1 MPHRRLNFFF
11 LNIGHLYDHL
21 FVLIFATVAAL
32 SLSKNW
38 GLTYDEL
45 IPYAT
50 PGFVAFGV
58 CALPAGWLADK
69 WSRQGMM
76 VVFFIGIGVSSI
88 ATSFAQTPLQIGLGL
103 LIIGV
108 FAAIYHPVGLA
119 LVVEGRE
126 RTGVPL
132 AINGIFGNL
141 GVAAAALITGLLIDI
156 IDWRAAFYVP
166 GVLSIGSG
174 LAYGFFIRSNSNHE
188 VPAQMKKTA
197 GKTDID
203 AASAEDR
210 KIIIRIFAIM
220 FISTAI
226 GGVIYQSTTFAL
238 PKLFDERLID
248 IAETASEIGFY
259 AFIVFAVAGIAQLV
273 VGYFADRHSIRSV
286 FGSVA
291 LLQICFL
298 ALVHNMSGLNSV
310 LVAMI
315 VMMAVFGQIPINDI
329 LVGRISSPEWRSRI
343 FAFRYIITFSAM
355 ATTLPLVAWVHANWG
370 FGTLFLALAA
380 AAIVTLISVLMLP
393 RTGRITGKPS

>member
-32 SLSKNW
+32 SLSENW

-103 LIIGV
+103 LIIGM

-119 LVVEGRE
+119 LVVEGHE

-174 LAYGFFIRSNSNHE
+174 LVYGFFIRSNSNHE

>member
-32 SLSKNW
+32 SLSENW

-58 CALPAGWLADK
+58 CALPAGLLADK

-103 LIIGV
+103 LIIGM

-166 GVLSIGSG
+166 GVL
-174 LAYGFFIRSNSNHE
+174 
-188 VPAQMKKTA
+188 
-197 GKTDID
+197 
-203 AASAEDR
+203 
-210 KIIIRIFAIM
+210 
-220 FISTAI
+220 
-226 GGVIYQSTTFAL
+226 AL
-238 PKLFDERLID
+238 D
-248 IAETASEIGFY
+248 
-259 AFIVFAVAGIAQLV
+259 
-273 VGYFADRHSIRSV
+273 
-286 FGSVA
+286 
-291 LLQICFL
+291 
-298 ALVHNMSGLNSV
+298 
-310 LVAMI
+310 
-315 VMMAVFGQIPINDI
+315 
-329 LVGRISSPEWRSRI
+329 
-343 FAFRYIITFSAM
+343 
-355 ATTLPLVAWVHANWG
+355 
-370 FGTLFLALAA
+370 
-380 AAIVTLISVLMLP
+380 
-393 RTGRITGKPS
+393 

>member
-1 MPHRRLNFFF
+1 MPQSRLNFFF

-32 SLSKNW
+32 SLSENW
-38 GLTYDEL
+38 GLSYGEL

-58 CALPAGWLADK
+58 CAVPAGWLADK
-69 WSRQGMM
+69 WSRQGML
-76 VVFFIGIGVSSI
+76 VVFFFGIGVSSVI
-88 ATSFAQTPLQIGLGL
+88 TSFAQTPLQIGIGL
-103 LIIGV
+103 LVIGM

-141 GVAAAALITGLLIDI
+141 GVAVAALFTGLLIDAM
-156 IDWRAAFYVP
+156 DWRAAFYVP
-166 GVLSIGSG
+166 GILSIGTA
-174 LAYGFFIRSNSNHE
+174 LAYGIFLRSNSNNLAL
-188 VPAQMKKTA
+188 AQTNDIA
-197 GKTDID
+197 EESKTD
-203 AASAEDR
+203 ASQSEDR
-210 KIIIRIFAIM
+210 KIIFRIFAIM

-238 PKLFDERLID
+238 PKLFDERLTD
-248 IAETASEIGFY
+248 IAETASKIGFY
-259 AFIVFAVAGIAQLV
+259 AFIVFAVAGVAQLV

-286 FGSVA
+286 FGVVA
-291 LLQICFL
+291 LLQVSFL

-343 FAFRYIITFSAM
+343 FAFRYVITFTAM
-355 ATTLPLVAWVHANWG
+355 ATTIPLVAWIHVNWG
-370 FGTLFLALAA
+370 FETLFLTLSA
-380 AAIVTLISVLMLP
+380 AAIITLISVLSLP
-393 RTGRITGKPS
+393 RTGRITGKPI

>member
-1 MPHRRLNFFF
+1 MPQSRLNFFF

-32 SLSKNW
+32 SLSQNW
-38 GLTYDEL
+38 GLSYGEL

-69 WSRQGMM
+69 WSREGMM
-76 VVFFIGIGVSSI
+76 VVFFFGIGISSI
-88 ATSFAQTPLQIGLGL
+88 VTSFAETPLQIGSGL
-103 LIIGV
+103 LVIGM

-119 LVVEGRE
+119 LVVEGRK

-141 GVAAAALITGLLIDI
+141 GVAAAALITGLLIDM

-166 GVLSIGSG
+166 GILSVGTS
-174 LAYGFFIRSNSNHE
+174 LAYGLFIKTNSNHE
-188 VPAQMKKTA
+188 ATPDAKNTA
-197 GKTDID
+197 NKSKND
-203 AASAEDR
+203 ASRSEDR

-238 PKLFDERLID
+238 PKLFAERLTD
-248 IAETASEIGFY
+248 IADTASKIGFY
-259 AFIVFAVAGIAQLV
+259 AFIVFAVAGVAQLV

-286 FGSVA
+286 FGVVA
-291 LLQICFL
+291 LLQVCFL
-298 ALVHNMSGLNSV
+298 ALVHNMTGLNSV

-355 ATTLPLVAWVHANWG
+355 AITLPLVAWIHASWG
-370 FGTLFLALAA
+370 FGTLFLTLAA
-380 AAIVTLISVLMLP
+380 AAVVTLICVLGLP
-393 RTGRITGKPS
+393 RAGRITGKPG

>member
-32 SLSKNW
+32 SLSENW

-286 FGSVA
+286 FGTVA

>member
-1 MPHRRLNFFF
+1 
-11 LNIGHLYDHL
+11 
-21 FVLIFATVAAL
+21 
-32 SLSKNW
+32 
-38 GLTYDEL
+38 
-45 IPYAT
+45 
-50 PGFVAFGV
+50 
-58 CALPAGWLADK
+58 
-69 WSRQGMM
+69 
-76 VVFFIGIGVSSI
+76 
-88 ATSFAQTPLQIGLGL
+88 
-103 LIIGV
+103 
-108 FAAIYHPVGLA
+108 
-119 LVVEGRE
+119 
-126 RTGVPL
+126 
-132 AINGIFGNL
+132 
-141 GVAAAALITGLLIDI
+141 
-156 IDWRAAFYVP
+156 
-166 GVLSIGSG
+166 
-174 LAYGFFIRSNSNHE
+174 
-188 VPAQMKKTA
+188 
-197 GKTDID
+197 
-203 AASAEDR
+203 
-210 KIIIRIFAIM
+210 
-220 FISTAI
+220 
-226 GGVIYQSTTFAL
+226 VIYQSTTFAL

>member
-32 SLSKNW
+32 SLSENW

-103 LIIGV
+103 LIIGM

-119 LVVEGRE
+119 LVVEGHE

-188 VPAQMKKTA
+188 VPTQMKKTA
-197 GKTDID
+197 GKIDID
-203 AASAEDR
+203 AAPAEDR

>member
-1 MPHRRLNFFF
+1 MPQSRLNFFF

-32 SLSKNW
+32 SLSQNW
-38 GLTYDEL
+38 GLSYGEL

-69 WSRQGMM
+69 WSREGMM
-76 VVFFIGIGVSSI
+76 VVFFFGIGISSI
-88 ATSFAQTPLQIGLGL
+88 VTSFAETPLQIGSGL
-103 LIIGV
+103 LVIGM

-119 LVVEGRE
+119 LVVEGRK

-141 GVAAAALITGLLIDI
+141 GVAAAALITGLLIDM

-166 GVLSIGSG
+166 GILSVGTA
-174 LAYGFFIRSNSNHE
+174 LAYGLFIKTNSNHE
-188 VPAQMKKTA
+188 ATPDAKNTA
-197 GKTDID
+197 NKSKND
-203 AASAEDR
+203 ASRSEDR

-238 PKLFDERLID
+238 PKLFAERLTD
-248 IAETASEIGFY
+248 IADTASKIGFY
-259 AFIVFAVAGIAQLV
+259 AFIVFAVAGVAQLV

-286 FGSVA
+286 FGVVA
-291 LLQICFL
+291 LLQVCFL
-298 ALVHNMSGLNSV
+298 ALVHNMTGLNSV

-355 ATTLPLVAWVHANWG
+355 AITLPLVAWIHASWG
-370 FGTLFLALAA
+370 FGTLFLTLAA
-380 AAIVTLISVLMLP
+380 AAVVTLICVLALP
-393 RTGRITGKPS
+393 RAGRISGKPG

>member
-32 SLSKNW
+32 SLSENW

-103 LIIGV
+103 LIIGM
-108 FAAIYHPVGLA
+108 FTAIYHPVGLA
-119 LVVEGRE
+119 LVVEGHE

-174 LAYGFFIRSNSNHE
+174 LVYGFFIRSNSNHE

>member
-1 MPHRRLNFFF
+1 MQHSRLNFFF

-32 SLSKNW
+32 SLSQNW
-38 GLTYDEL
+38 GLSYGEL

-50 PGFVAFGV
+50 PGFIAFGV

-76 VVFFIGIGVSSI
+76 VVFFLGIGVSSI
-88 ATSFAQTPLQIGLGL
+88 VTSFAQTPLQIGAGL
-103 LIIGV
+103 LIIGM

-119 LVVEGRE
+119 LVVDGRE

-141 GVAAAALITGLLIDI
+141 GVAVAALLTGLLIDVM
-156 IDWRAAFYVP
+156 DWRAAFYVP
-166 GVLSIGSG
+166 GILSIGTA
-174 LAYGFFIRSNSNHE
+174 LAYGIFIRSNSNRE
-188 VPAQMKKTA
+188 ARSENNKTA
-197 GKTDID
+197 NKPKSDSSQT
-203 AASAEDR
+203 EDR
-210 KIIIRIFAIM
+210 NIIIRIFAIM

-238 PKLFDERLID
+238 PKLFAERITD
-248 IAETASEIGFY
+248 IADTASEIGFY

-286 FGSVA
+286 FGVVA
-291 LLQICFL
+291 LLQVCFL
-298 ALVHNMSGLNSV
+298 ALVHNMAGLNSV

-355 ATTLPLVAWVHANWG
+355 AITLPLVAWIHANWG
-370 FGTLFLALAA
+370 FSALFLALAA
-380 AAIVTLISVLMLP
+380 AAIVTLISVLNLP
-393 RTGRITGKPS
+393 RTGRITGKPV

>member
-32 SLSKNW
+32 SLSENW

-103 LIIGV
+103 LIIGM

-174 LAYGFFIRSNSNHE
+174 LAYGFFIRSNSNNE

>member
-103 LIIGV
+103 LIIGM

-119 LVVEGRE
+119 LVVEGHE

-329 LVGRISSPEWRSRI
+329 LIGRISSPEWRSRI

>member
-1 MPHRRLNFFF
+1 MLHRRLNFFF

-32 SLSKNW
+32 SLSENW

-103 LIIGV
+103 LIIGM

-119 LVVEGRE
+119 LVVEGHE

-329 LVGRISSPEWRSRI
+329 LIGRISSPEWRSRI

>member
-1 MPHRRLNFFF
+1 MQHSRLNFFF

-32 SLSKNW
+32 SLSQNW
-38 GLTYDEL
+38 GLSYGEL

-50 PGFVAFGV
+50 PGFIAFGV

-76 VVFFIGIGVSSI
+76 VVFFLGIGVSSI
-88 ATSFAQTPLQIGLGL
+88 VTSFAQTPLQIGAGL
-103 LIIGV
+103 LVIGM

-141 GVAAAALITGLLIDI
+141 GVAVAALLTGLLIDVM
-156 IDWRAAFYVP
+156 DWRAAFYVP
-166 GVLSIGSG
+166 GILSIGTA
-174 LAYGFFIRSNSNHE
+174 LAYGIFIRSNSNRE
-188 VPAQMKKTA
+188 ARSENNKTA
-197 GKTDID
+197 NKPKSDSSQT
-203 AASAEDR
+203 EDR
-210 KIIIRIFAIM
+210 NIIIRIFAIM

-238 PKLFDERLID
+238 PKLFAERITD
-248 IAETASEIGFY
+248 IADTASEIGFY

-286 FGSVA
+286 FGVVA
-291 LLQICFL
+291 LLQVCFL
-298 ALVHNMSGLNSV
+298 ALVHNMAGLNSV

-355 ATTLPLVAWVHANWG
+355 AITLPLVAWIHANWG
-370 FGTLFLALAA
+370 FSTLFLALAA
-380 AAIVTLISVLMLP
+380 AAIVTLISVLNLP
-393 RTGRITGKPS
+393 RTGRITGKPV

>member
-32 SLSKNW
+32 SLSENW

-58 CALPAGWLADK
+58 CALPAGLLADK

-103 LIIGV
+103 LIIGM

-119 LVVEGRE
+119 LVVEGHE

-174 LAYGFFIRSNSNHE
+174 LAYGFFIRSNSNNE

-298 ALVHNMSGLNSV
+298 ALVHNMSGLNSI

>member
-32 SLSKNW
+32 SLSENW

-329 LVGRISSPEWRSRI
+329 LIGRISSPEWRSRI

>member
-1 MPHRRLNFFF
+1 
-11 LNIGHLYDHL
+11 
-21 FVLIFATVAAL
+21 
-32 SLSKNW
+32 
-38 GLTYDEL
+38 
-45 IPYAT
+45 
-50 PGFVAFGV
+50 
-58 CALPAGWLADK
+58 
-69 WSRQGMM
+69 MM

-103 LIIGV
+103 LIIGM

-119 LVVEGRE
+119 LVVEGHE

>member
-32 SLSKNW
+32 SLSENW

-103 LIIGV
+103 LIIGM

-119 LVVEGRE
+119 LVVEGHE

-174 LAYGFFIRSNSNHE
+174 LVYGFFIRSNSNHE

-329 LVGRISSPEWRSRI
+329 LVGRLSSPEWRSRI

>member
-32 SLSKNW
+32 SLSENW

-103 LIIGV
+103 LIIGM

-119 LVVEGRE
+119 LVVEGHE

>member
-1 MPHRRLNFFF
+1 MQHSRLNFFF

-32 SLSKNW
+32 SLSQNW
-38 GLTYDEL
+38 GLSYGEL

-50 PGFVAFGV
+50 PGFIAFGV

-76 VVFFIGIGVSSI
+76 VVFFLGIGISSI
-88 ATSFAQTPLQIGLGL
+88 LTSFAQTPFQIGIGL
-103 LIIGV
+103 LIIGM

-141 GVAAAALITGLLIDI
+141 GVAVAALLTGLLIDVM
-156 IDWRAAFYVP
+156 DWRAAFYVP
-166 GVLSIGSG
+166 GILSIGTA
-174 LAYGFFIRSNSNHE
+174 LAYGIFIRSNSNRDAYGH
-188 VPAQMKKTA
+188 ASGTA
-197 GKTDID
+197 NKPKSDSSQT
-203 AASAEDR
+203 EDR

-238 PKLFDERLID
+238 PKLFAERLTD
-248 IAETASEIGFY
+248 IADTASKIGFY

-286 FGSVA
+286 FGVVA

-298 ALVHNMSGLNSV
+298 ALVHNMAGLNSV
-310 LVAMI
+310 LVSMI

-355 ATTLPLVAWVHANWG
+355 AITLPLVAWIHANWG

-380 AAIVTLISVLMLP
+380 AAIVTLISVLNLP
-393 RTGRITGKPS
+393 PTGRITGKPV

>member
-1 MPHRRLNFFF
+1 MQHSRLNFFF

-32 SLSKNW
+32 SLSQNW
-38 GLTYDEL
+38 GLSYGEL

-50 PGFVAFGV
+50 PGFIAFGV

-76 VVFFIGIGVSSI
+76 VVFFLGIGVSSI
-88 ATSFAQTPLQIGLGL
+88 VTSFAQTPLQIGAGL
-103 LIIGV
+103 LIIGM

-119 LVVEGRE
+119 LVVDGRE

-141 GVAAAALITGLLIDI
+141 GVAVAALLTGLLIDVM
-156 IDWRAAFYVP
+156 DWRAAFYVP
-166 GVLSIGSG
+166 GILSIGTA
-174 LAYGFFIRSNSNHE
+174 LAYGIFIRSNSNRE
-188 VPAQMKKTA
+188 ARSENNKTA
-197 GKTDID
+197 NKPKSDSSQT
-203 AASAEDR
+203 EDR
-210 KIIIRIFAIM
+210 NIIIRIFAIM

-238 PKLFDERLID
+238 PKLFAERITD
-248 IAETASEIGFY
+248 IADTASEIGFY

-286 FGSVA
+286 FGVVA
-291 LLQICFL
+291 LLQVCFL
-298 ALVHNMSGLNSV
+298 ALVHNMAGLNSV

-355 ATTLPLVAWVHANWG
+355 AITLPLVAWIHANWG
-370 FGTLFLALAA
+370 FSTLFLALAA
-380 AAIVTLISVLMLP
+380 AAIVTLISVLNLP
-393 RTGRITGKPS
+393 RTGRITGKPV

>member
-1 MPHRRLNFFF
+1 MPQSRLNFFF

-32 SLSKNW
+32 SLSQNW
-38 GLTYDEL
+38 GLSYGEL

-69 WSRQGMM
+69 WSREGMM
-76 VVFFIGIGVSSI
+76 VVFFFGIGISSI
-88 ATSFAQTPLQIGLGL
+88 VTSFAETPLQIGSGL
-103 LIIGV
+103 LVIGM

-119 LVVEGRE
+119 LVVEGRK

-141 GVAAAALITGLLIDI
+141 GVAAAALITGLLIDM

-166 GVLSIGSG
+166 GILSVGTA
-174 LAYGFFIRSNSNHE
+174 LAYGLFIKTNSNHE
-188 VPAQMKKTA
+188 ATPDAKNTA
-197 GKTDID
+197 NKSKND
-203 AASAEDR
+203 ASRSEDR

-238 PKLFDERLID
+238 PKLFAERLTD
-248 IAETASEIGFY
+248 IADTASKIGFY
-259 AFIVFAVAGIAQLV
+259 AFIVFAVAGVAQLV

-286 FGSVA
+286 FGVVA
-291 LLQICFL
+291 LLQVCFL
-298 ALVHNMSGLNSV
+298 ALVHNMTGLNSV

-355 ATTLPLVAWVHANWG
+355 AITLPLVAWIHASWG
-370 FGTLFLALAA
+370 FGTLFLTLAA
-380 AAIVTLISVLMLP
+380 AAVVTLICVLGLP
-393 RTGRITGKPS
+393 RAGRITGKPG